1 MEPMLEKNQM
11 FVLNGAIKEW
21 MSMLKATVGEVAP
34 RMTRWEILSEME
46 SIGSGVDKFILKPT
60 EPNERWT

>member
-21 MSMLKATVGEVAP
+21 MSMLKATVEEVAP

-60 EPNERWT
+60 ELNERWT